1 MLRCGSQ
8 IAESADC
15 ERVSIRGK
23 YKLNARSGSGL
34 ATIEVSGKQVS
45 VPDSR
50 EIHRILTPFGE
61 PALSESKIDLIQRYL
76 AILLFWNE
84 RVSLTSM
91 DSAEEILARQFGES
105 LFAVSALSVEKGRL
119 ADVGSGAGF
128 PGMALKIFSPA
139 LELHLIEQNAKKA
152 TFLRE
157 TARFLNFEDVFVS
170 GRDYLQSPGKIGAFD
185 WVTAKALG
193 NYEELLSWAH
203 SRLSRTGKALLW
215 LGIDDAARMSA
226 VSGWRWAPPIAI
238 PDSKRR
244 MLVSG
249 SAI

>member
-1 MLRCGSQ
+1 M
-8 IAESADC
+8 
-15 ERVSIRGK
+15 
-23 YKLNARSGSGL
+23 AR
-34 ATIEVSGKQVS
+34 IEVSGKQVS
-45 VPDSR
+45 VPGLR
-50 EIHRILTPFGE
+50 EIHRILTPFGG
-61 PALSESKIDLIQRYL
+61 AVLSEIKIELIQRYL

-128 PGMALKIFSPA
+128 PGMALKIFAPG
-139 LELHLIEQNAKKA
+139 LEVHLIEQNGKKA

-170 GRDYLQSPGKIGAFD
+170 GSDYRQLPDELGAFD

-193 NYEELLSWAH
+193 SYEELLSWAH
-203 SRLSRTGKALLW
+203 SRLSSTGKALLW
-215 LGIDDAARMSA
+215 LGIDDAARTSA

-249 SAI
+249 TVI